1 MVTQHDVAQTIPKW
15 HFCRLELQAA
25 SSEEITIRPAG
36 FREAGVPLRGQ
47 ASLVFEKEISTCGYR
62 SLHIAHA
69 GIPSFQF

>member
-1 MVTQHDVAQTIPKW
+1 MVTRRDVAQAIPKW
-15 HFCRLELQAA
+15 LFCRLELKAA

-36 FREAGVPLRGQ
+36 FRVAGVLRRGQ
-47 ASLVFEKEISTCGYR
+47 ASLVFEKEVSTCGYR